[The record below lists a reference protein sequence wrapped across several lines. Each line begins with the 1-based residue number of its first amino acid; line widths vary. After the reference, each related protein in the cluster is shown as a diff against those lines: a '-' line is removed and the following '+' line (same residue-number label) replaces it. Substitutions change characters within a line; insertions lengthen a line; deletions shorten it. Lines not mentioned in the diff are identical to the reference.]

1 MYKVKEKGKG
11 KKNLSR
17 MQREN
22 FLPEATLAKIRTSTV
37 QYLISCM
44 NAALGH
50 SSTLSPSEASP
61 FTPLPQPKILLF
73 INRLENW
80 YANSLIGFTNKYVC
94 LT

>member
-1 MYKVKEKGKG
+1 
-11 KKNLSR
+11 
-17 MQREN
+17 MQQEN
-22 FLPEATLAKIRTSTV
+22 FVPEATLAKIRTSTV

-50 SSTLSPSEASP
+50 SPTLSPSEASP

-80 YANSLIGFTNKYVC
+80 
-94 LT
+94 